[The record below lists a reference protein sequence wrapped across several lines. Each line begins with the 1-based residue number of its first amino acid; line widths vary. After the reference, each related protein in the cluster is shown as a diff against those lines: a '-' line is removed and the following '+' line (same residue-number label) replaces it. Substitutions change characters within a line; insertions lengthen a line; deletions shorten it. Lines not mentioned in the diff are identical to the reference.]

1 MENSKN
7 TIDSPHEKDFN
18 TETKFI
24 HKLKDFKNLKQSF
37 TIKHTQIAKG
47 IACLML
53 LYHHL
58 LRPGNKFTNLIKND
72 LIFIGIDLRKY
83 TSVFF
88 KINTCSYTFLS
99 GIGILYSL
107 NKYKNIK
114 DMYKKCIKYFFRLMI
129 IFWIILFFAYPKG
142 IKTGLFNLNYSTL
155 IHCIFADYYKKGN
168 WWYIR
173 MHFALLIYSPLFVR
187 LFQDI
192 NYKSKIFPILY
203 FYFFYLITKIIHNS
217 FEFKGIKKI
226 FFHYFD
232 YFSSIEIILSFFS
245 GILSA
250 KYNLILCFNNDKS
263 ESFYYSL
270 FSIFSAIFIRCNLIK
285 DEGSMKIDFFIVPL
299 FILPITS
306 LIYKYKALANLLIL
320 FGKHSTN
327 FWFIHGYFYDNYYIK
342 LLSFPKYSILCY
354 FWLVLL
360 TLICSYIIN
369 IILLPIINYINFR
382 RFNYKGYFHFIK
394 QKSA

>member
-99 GIGILYSL
+99 GIGIFYSL

-114 DMYKKCIKYFFRLMI
+114 DM
-129 IFWIILFFAYPKG
+129 
-142 IKTGLFNLNYSTL
+142 
-155 IHCIFADYYKKGN
+155 
-168 WWYIR
+168 
-173 MHFALLIYSPLFVR
+173 
-187 LFQDI
+187 
-192 NYKSKIFPILY
+192 
-203 FYFFYLITKIIHNS
+203 
-217 FEFKGIKKI
+217 
-226 FFHYFD
+226 
-232 YFSSIEIILSFFS
+232 
-245 GILSA
+245 
-250 KYNLILCFNNDKS
+250 
-263 ESFYYSL
+263 
-270 FSIFSAIFIRCNLIK
+270 
-285 DEGSMKIDFFIVPL
+285 
-299 FILPITS
+299 
-306 LIYKYKALANLLIL
+306 
-320 FGKHSTN
+320 
-327 FWFIHGYFYDNYYIK
+327 
-342 LLSFPKYSILCY
+342 
-354 FWLVLL
+354 
-360 TLICSYIIN
+360 
-369 IILLPIINYINFR
+369 
-382 RFNYKGYFHFIK
+382 
-394 QKSA
+394 